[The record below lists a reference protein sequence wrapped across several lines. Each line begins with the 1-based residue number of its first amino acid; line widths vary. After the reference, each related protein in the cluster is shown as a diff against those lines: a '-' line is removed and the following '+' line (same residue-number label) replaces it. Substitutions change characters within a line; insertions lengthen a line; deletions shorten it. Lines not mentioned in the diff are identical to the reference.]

1 MIGPTLWAV
10 ESKGMRLVERL
21 RKCGGFDFALTHN
34 NNILVYSSNCLDKII
49 SAHYQQVVR
58 AKRRSLRPT
67 HPECHGSRLFLSPA
81 LPSTVMY
88 PSPLSAVMNTIA
100 VSAWAAAEAPA
111 AVPSVIEL
119 TIFVPSFAAC
129 VLIASAGAMK

>member
-10 ESKGMRLVERL
+10 ERRDMQLVERP
-21 RKCGGFDFALTHN
+21 RKCGGFDFALTHD
-34 NNILVYSSNCLDKII
+34 NNIFVYSSNCLDKIV
-49 SAHYQQVVR
+49 STHHQQVVR
-58 AKRRSLRPT
+58 VKRRTLRPT

-111 AVPSVIEL
+111 AVPSVVEL
-119 TIFVPSFAAC
+119 KIFVPSFAAC